1 MSFWWEQNIESC
13 LFDPE
18 SLLQIL
24 PYMCKIEAE
33 DKRAAEKYDPITRTV
48 VTFLTC
54 PLQLG
59 LTEVGAMLF
68 QGRSTLIYPYTLMN
82 DAQKAFVRQCLD
94 HRAEWNLYNDCIV
107 FKRHRGAQGKTLG
120 APAVLVALCS
130 KIFQSPA
137 HEDPRRRVALCNII
151 LQRVQGYIPID
162 KPVQRHL
169 NEWLQAR
176 HAAQAVNPAAQ
187 DISAHAE
194 KAQHQQAVNS
204 AAQDINAPTKNTQQ
218 QQGNTDECRPK
229 KSSKSR

>member
-1 MSFWWEQNIESC
+1 MIKKTHESHVIDARKNSDDQGRTPMSFWWEQNIESC
-13 LFDPE
+13 LLDQD

-54 PLQLG
+54 PIQLG

-68 QGRSTLIYPYTLMN
+68 QGKSTLIYPYTLMS
-82 DAQKAFVRQCLD
+82 DTQKAFVRQCLD
-94 HRAEWNLYNDCIV
+94 NRAEWNLYNDCIV
-107 FKRHRGAQGKTLG
+107 FKRQRGAQGKKIA
-120 APAVLVALCS
+120 APVVLVTLCS
-130 KIFQSPA
+130 KILQSTV

-162 KPVQRHL
+162 KPVQKHL

-176 HAAQAVNPAAQ
+176 HAVQETRN
-187 DISAHAE
+187 I
-194 KAQHQQAVNS
+194 NS
-204 AAQDINAPTKNTQQ
+204 ATETPKQTKQEVT
-218 QQGNTDECRPK
+218 CHPK
-229 KSSKSR
+229 KKSKSH